1 MERISRTKHYIL
13 WMITAFAAAWI
24 LPASVS
30 GDTIMAPAPIQE
42 NLGPKENFA
51 ESRFGKDPAI
61 PDIGFSTAIREGF
74 VSQAVKDID
83 ADRRPAGMEFTT
95 TTTTTTNSTPPNTGM
110 GTEPKPTPQQVEA
123 AREMLSQDGPTERTQ
138 AAIQKG
144 VQEVAV
150 IASDH
155 GYFPK
160 TIFVSRDV
168 PVRIFVTGASRNT
181 LCFMMDS
188 FQVRRQIRAQKIEEI
203 TFTASVPG
211 KYRFYCPVNGMEGT
225 IVVKELTSQIALAN

>member
-1 MERISRTKHYIL
+1 MERISRNKNYIL

-30 GDTIMAPAPIQE
+30 GDTIMAPPTAPIE
-42 NLGPKENFA
+42 VGPRENFA
-51 ESRFGKDPAI
+51 ESQFGKDPAK

-74 VSQAVKDID
+74 IHNAVEDME
-83 ADRRPAGMEFTT
+83 ADRRPAGLEFS
-95 TTTTTTNSTPPNTGM
+95 TTTTTNSTPPVTNL
-110 GTEPKPTPQQVEA
+110 GTEPKPSAQQIQA
-123 AREMLSQDGPTERTQ
+123 AHDLVTKDGATERTQ

-144 VQEVAV
+144 VQEIAV

-160 TIFVSRDV
+160 TLFVSRDI
-168 PVRIFVTGASRNT
+168 PVRIFVTGASKNT

-203 TFTASVPG
+203 TFTPSVPG
-211 KYRFYCPVNGMEGT
+211 KYRFHCPVNGMEGT
-225 IVVKELTSQIALAN
+225 VVVRELTSTIALAN